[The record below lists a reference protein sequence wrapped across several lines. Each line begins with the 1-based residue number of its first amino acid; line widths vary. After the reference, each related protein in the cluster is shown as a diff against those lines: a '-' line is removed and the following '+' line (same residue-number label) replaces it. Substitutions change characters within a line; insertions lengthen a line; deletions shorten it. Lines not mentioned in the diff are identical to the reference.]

1 MTNKERYEN
10 LMALGDFCLA
20 LANREGNRIRAG
32 EENTVIENG
41 FYQAVQGAALA
52 YGAADALE
60 EKPG

>member
-20 LANREGNRIRAG
+20 LANREGNRIKGG
-32 EENTVIENG
+32 EENAVIEAG
-41 FYQAVQGAALA
+41 FCQAVQATAMA

-60 EKPG
+60 GKPQ